1 MNLHHFSA
9 AELGTLAVA
18 SLQHSA
24 VSSEGRDEL
33 ALKFKVLARYSRANT
48 RAYNHQYQTQ
58 AEPHTDEQIRRH
70 ASLTTCHLEE
80 ARKCVRTMRTNLAAA
95 DADFAD
101 MDTLE
106 VIIKITNDLDANIQ
120 TKTPVTQSPNFD
132 VSRVMKSTVEL
143 LTRAA
148 EMEYVATLKMDGT
161 DAAAVEGRVKG
172 LGSALARWA
181 QAQEGDEHEPE
192 EILERLHA
200 AAQERCRELAPRG
213 NVLRRL
219 LTSIGLKK
227 EAV

>member
-1 MNLHHFSA
+1 MSLHHFSA

-18 SLQHSA
+18 SLQHST

-48 RAYNHQYQTQ
+48 KAYNHQYQTQ
-58 AEPHTDEQIRRH
+58 AESHTDEQIRRH
-70 ASLTTCHLEE
+70 ASLTTCNLDE
-80 ARKCVRTMRTNLAAA
+80 ARKTVRAMRTNLAAA

-101 MDTLE
+101 VDTLE
-106 VIIKITNDLDANIQ
+106 VIIKLADDLDANIQ
-120 TKTPVTQSPNFD
+120 TKAPVSQNPHVDF
-132 VSRVMKSTVEL
+132 SRVMKSTVEL

-148 EMEYVATLKMDGT
+148 EMECIAGLKMNGS
-161 DAAAVEGRVKG
+161 DASTMENRVKG

-181 QAQEGDEHEPE
+181 QAQEGEEHEPE
-192 EILERLHA
+192 EIIERLHA
-200 AAQERCRELAPRG
+200 VAQERCREIAPRG
-213 NVLRRL
+213 NFLRRV